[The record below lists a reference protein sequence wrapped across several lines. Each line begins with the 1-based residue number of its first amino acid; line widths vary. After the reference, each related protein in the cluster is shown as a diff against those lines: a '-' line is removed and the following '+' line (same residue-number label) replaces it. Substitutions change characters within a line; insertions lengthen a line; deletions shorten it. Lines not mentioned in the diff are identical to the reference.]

1 MPRMAVTLEEG
12 INEGCDGGT
21 LAQHQKT
28 AQEDD
33 HDENG
38 QQPEFLA
45 NLHEGP
51 KLGDETHDV
60 SPQNWL
66 RIDPTGSSRLTQ

>member
-1 MPRMAVTLEEG
+1 MVVTLEEG
-12 INEGCDGGT
+12 VDEGGDGGA

-33 HDENG
+33 HDENRK
-38 QQPEFLA
+38 QPEFLA
-45 NLHEGP
+45 NPHEGP
-51 KLGDETHDV
+51 KLDDETHDL